1 MGKEPRDCCAGCDC
15 FRGYRWSVLDGWLGT
30 TTLWAVSW
38 WQSLGL
44 VRGPVLSCRQDENV
58 ILGTPREG
66 GQPGLGAISRQGLGG
81 VGVGPP

>member
-1 MGKEPRDCCAGCDC
+1 MTAVPGVTVSGDTGGVCWTDDWGPRHCGQC
-15 FRGYRWSVLDGWLGT
+15 RGG
-30 TTLWAVSW
+30 
-38 WQSLGL
+38 SLGL